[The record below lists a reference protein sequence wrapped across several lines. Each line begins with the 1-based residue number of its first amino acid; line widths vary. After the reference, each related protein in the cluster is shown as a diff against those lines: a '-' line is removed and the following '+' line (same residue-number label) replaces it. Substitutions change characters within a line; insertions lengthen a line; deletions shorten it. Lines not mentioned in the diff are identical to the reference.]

1 MKSTMASIAAFQGL
15 RVSTSAASV
24 ASSSLF
30 GQDNGSLG
38 RVSHGKQR
46 VSMAASVPV
55 LTFEG
60 EKAGE
65 AVLDLK
71 TARPETAM
79 AVVHRGVVTQ
89 MQNRRRG
96 TASTL
101 TRAEVRGGGRKPM
114 KQKGTGRARIGSRT
128 TPLKPGG
135 GVVFGPRPKDWS
147 IKINRKENQLAISTA
162 LQSASVNMVVIEDL
176 DEKFAVPKTKEF
188 VTALAGWG
196 VDYKADYSLLFARSM
211 SKSVELSARN
221 ISTLK
226 LMTPRTLNVYDILR
240 ADKLLLTKSG
250 LEYLSEQY
258 PAENYEEFEFE
269 APLEIVGESEGASE
283 TAEQVADE
291 TL

>member
-1 MKSTMASIAAFQGL
+1 MAAMASFQGL
-15 RVSTSAASV
+15 RVSPSSLCV
-24 ASSSLF
+24 ANSSLF
-30 GQDNGSLG
+30 GQDNGRIG

-46 VSMAASVPV
+46 VSMSASLPV

-60 EKAGE
+60 ERAGE
-65 AVLDLK
+65 AVIDLK
-71 TARPETAM
+71 TARPDTAM
-79 AVVHRGVVTQ
+79 AVVHRGVVAQ
-89 MQNRRRG
+89 LQNRRRG

-162 LQSASVNMVVIEDL
+162 IQSASVNMVVIDDL
-176 DEKFAVPKTKEF
+176 DDKFSVPKTKDF
-188 VTALAGWG
+188 VSVLAGWG
-196 VDYKADYSLLFARSM
+196 VDYKTDYALLFSRTLG
-211 SKSVELSARN
+211 KSVELSARN
-221 ISTLK
+221 LSKLK
-226 LMTPRTLNVYDILR
+226 LMTPRTLNIYDILR

-258 PAENYEEFEFE
+258 PKENFEEFEFE
-269 APLEIVGESEGASE
+269 VPLEIVAEGGEGEEGSE
-283 TAEQVADE
+283 TAGLEE
-291 TL
+291 SSS